1 MSETDNSLFGKVKNN
16 YLLGILFDF
25 LNLKKKLNIIR
36 YNKNLQKRLGKDIND
51 YIKEDW
57 KIIIEI
63 TPKENEY
70 GKFINIST
78 GKYYHIFF
86 NDNLEEMKRDYITV
100 EDYVNKIKIV
110 IDYEIKNLFGLF
122 YKITFIRKINF
133 IKFRRN
139 DIKNIYFF
147 LKNVLH

>member
-1 MSETDNSLFGKVKNN
+1 
-16 YLLGILFDF
+16 
-25 LNLKKKLNIIR
+25 
-36 YNKNLQKRLGKDIND
+36 
-51 YIKEDW
+51 
-57 KIIIEI
+57 
-63 TPKENEY
+63 
-70 GKFINIST
+70 
-78 GKYYHIFF
+78 
-86 NDNLEEMKRDYITV
+86 MKRDYITV

-110 IDYEIKNLFGLF
+110 IDYEIKNLFWLF